1 MTQIKRIILN
11 YEDFFFYIIHNNYGD
26 FMFDETFIVII
37 KGFMSLLFLF
47 FVIKLLGKKQVSQL
61 NVFDYV
67 IGISLGNLAA
77 EMTINSDISVING
90 FMAMAIYG
98 SCSLFVSFITNKSI
112 IARRLISGVP
122 VVLIENGKISKKQLK
137 KVKLDLNDLLQD
149 AREDGIFDIS
159 KVETAV
165 MEVSGKVTFLLKSE
179 NEPVTLN
186 DIDIKPNNK
195 ERLTANLVMDGNIM
209 YNNLHAIGKDRL
221 WLIRKIRNSGYK
233 LEDIFLLIYNSEGKI
248 VIYDN
253 NYEIGKSTL
262 E

>member
-1 MTQIKRIILN
+1 
-11 YEDFFFYIIHNNYGD
+11 
-26 FMFDETFIVII
+26 MFDGTIGIII

-47 FVIKLLGKKQVSQL
+47 LIIKMLGKKQVSQL

-77 EMTINSDISVING
+77 EMTINSDISIING
-90 FMAMAIYG
+90 FLAMAIYG

-112 IARRLISGVP
+112 LARRLISGVP
-122 VVLIENGKISKKQLK
+122 IVLIEDGKISKKQLK
-137 KVKLDLNDLLQD
+137 KVKIDINDLLQD

-159 KVETAV
+159 KVEYAI

-179 NEPVTLN
+179 HEPLTSGDMN
-186 DIDIKPNNK
+186 IKVNN

-209 YNNLHAIGKDRL
+209 ENNLKAIGKDTK
-221 WLIRKIRNSGYK
+221 WLMNKIKENNK
-233 LEDIFLLIYNSEGKI
+233 NLEDIFLLIYNNEGKI
-248 VIYDN
+248 IIYEKD
-253 NYEIGKSTL
+253 YEVGMGVL

>member
-1 MTQIKRIILN
+1 MTDIL
-11 YEDFFFYIIHNNYGD
+11 
-26 FMFDETFIVII
+26 I
-37 KGFMSLLFLF
+37 KGFMSLIFLFLI
-47 FVIKLLGKKQVSQL
+47 IKLLGKKQVSQL

-77 EMTINSDISVING
+77 EMTINSDISILNG
-90 FMAMAIYG
+90 FFAMTIYG

-122 VVLIENGKISKKQLK
+122 IVLIENGKISKKQLK
-137 KVKLDLNDLLQD
+137 KVKKDVNDLLQD

-179 NEPVTLN
+179 YEPITAN
-186 DIDIKPNNK
+186 DMKIDTVK
-195 ERLTANLVMDGNIM
+195 ESLTANLIMDGNIM
-209 YNNLHAIGKDRL
+209 YNNLKAIGKNKK
-221 WLIRKIRNSGYK
+221 WLMNIIKENNVKIV
-233 LEDIFLLIYNSEGKI
+233 DIFLLIYNNEGKI
-248 VIYDN
+248 TIYEK
-253 NYEIGKSTL
+253 NYEVGMGVL

>member
-1 MTQIKRIILN
+1 MTDIL
-11 YEDFFFYIIHNNYGD
+11 
-26 FMFDETFIVII
+26 I
-37 KGFMSLLFLF
+37 KGFMSLIFLFLI
-47 FVIKLLGKKQVSQL
+47 IKLLGKKQVSQL

-77 EMTINSDISVING
+77 EMTINSDISILNG
-90 FMAMAIYG
+90 FFAMTIYG

-122 VVLIENGKISKKQLK
+122 IVLIENGKISKKQLK
-137 KVKLDLNDLLQD
+137 KVKIDVNDLLQD

-179 NEPVTLN
+179 YEPITAN
-186 DIDIKPNNK
+186 DMKIDTVK
-195 ERLTANLVMDGNIM
+195 ESLTANLIMDGNIM
-209 YNNLHAIGKDRL
+209 YNNLKAIGKNKK
-221 WLIRKIRNSGYK
+221 WLMNIIKENNVKIV
-233 LEDIFLLIYNSEGKI
+233 DIFLLIYNNEGKI
-248 VIYDN
+248 TIYEK
-253 NYEIGKSTL
+253 NYEVGMGVL